1 MTGPDRT
8 PVAPV
13 QLPGPSAGP
22 AGETPRL
29 GTRISLGILLG
40 AILLIR
46 LLPVRVIQQDPEK
59 AVWGDTATYLEV
71 SHLWMQ
77 GRGIQGDRTSS
88 ADLYRPPVYPVF
100 LASIFALAGENYALV
115 VLIQL
120 VISGATCGLVY
131 LLGRTIS
138 PAVGYLAAMVY
149 ALTPD
154 TVLWAMALLSD
165 TLFTFLLTAA
175 LVGLAA
181 ARRGNRRLL
190 LSMSGLT
197 LGLAALTR
205 PIGLAI
211 IALWAVVWVLKDGTR
226 PDRVGRNLGS
236 GFLFLA
242 AAMLPIVLWSY
253 RNLAVHG
260 FFTVSPINTW
270 NLGYYSAPYTLERAE
285 GISLDEARSRALDG
299 GVPAPGEAGRYL
311 GIILKYPLDYLAV
324 HARGTWYLI
333 SEVGQPNQALLVGE
347 RYRTPGVLTALRQLD
362 FATAWANLA
371 AQLQDRRLRWFVILT
386 WPSLG
391 LLAVVYLFAFVGGL
405 RFVHRPGERRWVGVL
420 MIGTAAALMLL
431 PGPVGNGR
439 FRLPAEPILAF
450 LAASELASLGGAIAA
465 RRARRGKG

>member
-1 MTGPDRT
+1 
-8 PVAPV
+8 
-13 QLPGPSAGP
+13 
-22 AGETPRL
+22 
-29 GTRISLGILLG
+29 
-40 AILLIR
+40 
-46 LLPVRVIQQDPEK
+46 VIQLDPQK

-77 GRGIQGDRTSS
+77 GRGIQGALPSS

-120 VISGATCGLVY
+120 AITGTTCGLVY

-154 TVLWAMALLSD
+154 TALWAMAILSD
-165 TLFTFLLTAA
+165 TLFTFLLMAA
-175 LVGLAA
+175 LVGLAVA
-181 ARRGNRRLL
+181 CRGTRRLL
-190 LSMSGLT
+190 LALSGLT

-211 IALWAVVWVLKDGTR
+211 IALWAVVWVLKDGSR
-226 PDRVGRNLGS
+226 PEQVRRNLGS
-236 GFLFLA
+236 GFLFFMVA
-242 AAMLPIVLWSY
+242 VLPIALWSY
-253 RNLAVHG
+253 RNLAIHG

-285 GISLDEARSRALDG
+285 GISLDEARRRALDG
-299 GVPAPGEAGRYL
+299 GVPTPGEAGRYL
-311 GIILKYPLDYLAV
+311 GIILRYPMDYLAV

-347 RYRTPGVLTALRQLD
+347 RFRTPGVLTALRRLD
-362 FATAWANLA
+362 LAGAWGNLA

-391 LLAVVYLFAFVGGL
+391 LLAAVYLFALVGGVRLL
-405 RFVHRPGERRWVGVL
+405 RRPGEHRWLGALV
-420 MIGTAAALMLL
+420 MGTAAALILL

-450 LAASELASLGGAIAA
+450 LAASGLAFLGQAIAA
-465 RRARRGKG
+465 RPARTGKG